1 MVDSADPSRF
11 EESKREFEHIL
22 STPEIARVPIV
33 VLGNKIDIKNAVPED
48 ELRLALGLA
57 TNT

>member
-1 MVDSADPSRF
+1 
-11 EESKREFEHIL
+11 L
-22 STPEIARVPIV
+22 NTPEIKNVPIV

-48 ELRLALGLA
+48 DLRLALGLA